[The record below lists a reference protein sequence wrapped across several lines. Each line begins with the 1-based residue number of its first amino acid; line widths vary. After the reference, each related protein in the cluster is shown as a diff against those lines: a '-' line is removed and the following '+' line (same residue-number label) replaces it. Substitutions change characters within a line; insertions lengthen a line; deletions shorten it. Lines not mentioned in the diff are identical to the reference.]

1 MEFIVFDINN
11 ELINLNLNKNI
22 ILFGQNSI
30 YKNNLINNIKDG
42 LTGKSK
48 NILINGK
55 KPDLKDYN
63 IVYIDEDTD
72 FEDEFK
78 FTKNNIFKQMIYN
91 DIIDN
96 INSEKL
102 IDYTNEI
109 FDVIDRRVNNLLDKN
124 INKKIDNN
132 VSFEIEVPDVN
143 SIIDKFTNIYIDD
156 FLLNSS
162 EISKSTKRKLLYQIN
177 FWNIENNRDKCNIVI
192 INSFDAYF
200 NSNDLIFILNCI
212 NKLCNNNYHFILSTS
227 NNIFEYIS
235 LDYFSVYKVTNK
247 VIPFVIINDAIKT
260 YLIKKEFCNEDNMSF
275 TDYFEENKNLLL
287 PNEIDLIKNTIIDK
301 FSYQIGK
308 ILNCNELKI
317 VKSKPKNISY
327 DDLIADDNTAILF
340 YEIYQKFID

>member
-109 FDVIDRRVNNLLDKN
+109 FDVIDKRVNNLLDKN

-162 EISKSTKRKLLYQIN
+162 EISKSTKR
-177 FWNIENNRDKCNIVI
+177 
-192 INSFDAYF
+192 
-200 NSNDLIFILNCI
+200 
-212 NKLCNNNYHFILSTS
+212 
-227 NNIFEYIS
+227 
-235 LDYFSVYKVTNK
+235 
-247 VIPFVIINDAIKT
+247 
-260 YLIKKEFCNEDNMSF
+260 
-275 TDYFEENKNLLL
+275 
-287 PNEIDLIKNTIIDK
+287 
-301 FSYQIGK
+301 
-308 ILNCNELKI
+308 
-317 VKSKPKNISY
+317 
-327 DDLIADDNTAILF
+327 
-340 YEIYQKFID
+340 